1 MPICS
6 KCGSYFSEASCTFCT
21 PDDSPKSP
29 VSTVNVEEKS
39 SVRLI
44 DPMELLDSIEKA
56 EVDFNRLKEEKSGE
70 IKEVET
76 EISALQEKEKDL
88 LLEIEPLKSQIS
100 QLESSLK
107 EKEQEITV
115 LTGDSQSLLE
125 ETNALK
131 ARILSLETNKARL
144 TEEVSELKTTLGVE

>member
-29 VSTVNVEEKS
+29 VSTVNVKEKS

-44 DPMELLDSIEKA
+44 DPIELLDSIEKA
-56 EVDFNRLKEEKSGE
+56 EVNLNELKAVKTAE
-70 IKEVET
+70 ISEVET
-76 EISALQEKEKDL
+76 EISALQEKEKEL
-88 LLEIEPLKSQIS
+88 LLEMEPLKSQIS
-100 QLESSLK
+100 KLESSLK
-107 EKEQEITV
+107 EKEDEIQV
-115 LTGDSQSLLE
+115 LTGDNQSLLE

-131 ARILSLETNKARL
+131 ARILSLETNKAAL
-144 TEEVSELKTTLGVE
+144 TEEANALKITFGVD

>member
-29 VSTVNVEEKS
+29 VSTVNVKEKS

-44 DPMELLDSIEKA
+44 DPIELLDSIEKA
-56 EVDFNRLKEEKSGE
+56 EVNLNELKAVKTAE
-70 IKEVET
+70 ISEVET
-76 EISALQEKEKDL
+76 EISALQEKEKEL
-88 LLEIEPLKSQIS
+88 LLEMEPLKSQIS
-100 QLESSLK
+100 KLESSLK
-107 EKEQEITV
+107 EKEDEIQV
-115 LTGDSQSLLE
+115 LTGDNQSLLE

-131 ARILSLETNKARL
+131 ARILSLETNKAAL
-144 TEEVSELKTTLGVE
+144 TEEANALKITLGVD